1 MNFREEKKDVLLE
14 AVKDIRKKIRRKAIA
29 HISRE
34 QRKMAQ
40 EERYP
45 YEGLWLTLPQI
56 TALQKKLKWKDCI
69 VLAELLLLF
78 VFTPILTYVIYR
90 LMIWQLLPR

>member
-1 MNFREEKKDVLLE
+1 MNFRKEKKDVLLE
-14 AVKDIRKKIRRKAIA
+14 AVKDARKKIRRKTIA

-34 QRKMAQ
+34 QGKMAQ

-56 TALQKKLKWKDCI
+56 VAIQKKLKWKQI
-69 VLAELLLLF
+69 IIFSELLFIFGITTFLS
-78 VFTPILTYVIYR
+78 YVIYR

>member
-1 MNFREEKKDVLLE
+1 MNFRKEKKDVLLE
-14 AVKDIRKKIRRKAIA
+14 AMKDARKKIKRKVTAQLS
-29 HISRE
+29 HE

-56 TALQKKLKWKDCI
+56 TAIQKKLKWKQI
-69 VLAELLLLF
+69 IIFPELLFLF
-78 VFTPILTYVIYR
+78 GLTPFLCYVIYR
-90 LMIWQLLPR
+90 LMAWQLLPR